1 MSKYNPDNIEDLKE
15 FIGLLTGDVY
25 YFPDELFDFDA
36 TLLGKAMKK
45 PLVNRSAKTIFRDA
59 FQIACDE
66 LTSQF
71 TCMEIFHFP
80 DSEKVNTFIQ
90 KCIKERLLS
99 TLFTITGDAVSSY
112 IEFVCKDKDV
122 ISVMKFLDEETGCFS
137 YFQEEVPI
145 ITNFDI
151 VLNN

>member
-15 FIGLLTGDVY
+15 FIGLLTGDAG

-36 TLLGKAMKK
+36 TLLGKAMEK
-45 PLVNRSAKTIFRDA
+45 PLVNRSAQAIFSDA

-80 DSEKVNTFIQ
+80 DNEKVNTFVQ
-90 KCIKERLLS
+90 KCIQKHFLS
-99 TLFTITGDAVSSY
+99 DLFKIKGDAVSSY

-145 ITNFDI
+145 IINFDI